1 MKKILL
7 MFGIALFALP
17 SFAQEVA
24 LKNNLLWDATLSPNL
39 ALEIGL
45 APKNTIDI
53 YGAVNPFNF
62 KDGKK
67 FKHWYVQPEFR
78 WWMCEKF
85 NGTFI
90 GVHAHGG
97 SFLTKNLDLPGD
109 IFPTLKD
116 HRYEGYFW
124 GAGVSIGHQWII
136 GKRWNLEASLGVG
149 YARVHYDKF
158 TCERCSE
165 KIKTG
170 DKNYFGPTK
179 ATVSF
184 VYFFR

>member
-7 MFGIALFALP
+7 FVCLAAIAIPA
-17 SFAQEVA
+17 SGQKVA

-45 APKNTIDI
+45 ARRNTLDI
-53 YGAVNPFNF
+53 YGAWNPFTF
-62 KDGKK
+62 SDQTK
-67 FKHWYVQPEFR
+67 FQHWYVQPEFR

-90 GVHAHGG
+90 GLHAHGG
-97 SFLTKNLDLPGD
+97 SFLTRNLDLPGD
-109 IFPTLKD
+109 IFPVLND
-116 HRYEGYFW
+116 YRYEGYFW
-124 GAGVSIGHQWII
+124 GAGVSIGHQWIL
-136 GKRWNLEASLGVG
+136 GKRWSFEASIGAG

-158 TCERCSE
+158 DCDRC
-165 KIKTG
+165 G
-170 DKNYFGPTK
+170 DKLKSGYKNYFGPTK
-179 ATVSF
+179 ATLSF